1 MLLISEQQLS
11 WNVLLGV
18 LWSRV
23 AVSRDVAYTR
33 DV

>member
-18 LWSRV
+18 MWSRL
-23 AVSRDVAYTR
+23 ATCSESRR
-33 DV
+33 IPEI